1 MNLIQHNSCRQ
12 LFRETII
19 YFKSNQKWTIL
30 LDKIEYMMRDI
41 DIKTDYSSKKKSW
54 KYRFLLGRTTTRWKK
69 NNSLRCVQHPTKEH
83 FLVNTSNVFD
93 RKEVVI
99 WKLKLYKM
107 ACTLL
112 KMINKQWAG
121 SNDDFVVQFSCMD
134 IESHIEIHTD
144 KDDVSSQF
152 AISLGEYKGGQL
164 MVYNDN
170 LSTYIPV
177 VNKRKMVQ
185 FDGRKKHFVTK
196 VTEGERY
203 YIVFFKSYDESYD
216 YQSIFT
222 GIKTYTEI

>member
-1 MNLIQHNSCRQ
+1 
-12 LFRETII
+12 
-19 YFKSNQKWTIL
+19 
-30 LDKIEYMMRDI
+30 
-41 DIKTDYSSKKKSW
+41 
-54 KYRFLLGRTTTRWKK
+54 
-69 NNSLRCVQHPTKEH
+69 
-83 FLVNTSNVFD
+83 
-93 RKEVVI
+93 
-99 WKLKLYKM
+99 M

-121 SNDDFVVQFSCMD
+121 SKDDFVVQFSCMD

-203 YIVFFKSYDESYD
+203 SIVFFKSYDERYD
-216 YQSIFT
+216 YQPIFT